1 MLLHI
6 VTQVYHILMAYF
18 CHIYKKQNG
27 INANRKT
34 NLLKTCHMPFEKV
47 FSIFRFL
54 ETFVGSVLSH
64 FVSKTLEAKLT
75 HFISCFPQ

>member
-1 MLLHI
+1 
-6 VTQVYHILMAYF
+6 
-18 CHIYKKQNG
+18 
-27 INANRKT
+27 
-34 NLLKTCHMPFEKV
+34 MPFEKV

-64 FVSKTLEAKLT
+64 FVSKTLEGKLT